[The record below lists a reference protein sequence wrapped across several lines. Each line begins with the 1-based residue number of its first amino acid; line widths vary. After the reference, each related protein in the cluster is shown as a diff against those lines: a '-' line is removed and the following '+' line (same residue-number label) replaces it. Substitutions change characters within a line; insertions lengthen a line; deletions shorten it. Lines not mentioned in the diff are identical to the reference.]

1 MNKIVIFTLLVISSV
16 ATYFVVAG
24 GSESSDTN
32 KVVSLAVEVPQQ
44 NSEELPKDMEFYDN
58 KDKEL
63 MSLPEYDL
71 DISEIDEVLELN
83 EIASVDID
91 IPHEHKDIFLES
103 SINIVSQDFPQKDG
117 IEPLSAIEI
126 KKDSISKVK
135 IGDTITLPFVDDAK
149 YRAKISDKIIHK
161 DGSTSITGNLINR
174 DKKYSVVLTQGK
186 NSSFGSLTTP
196 EGTYEIEV
204 LNGKGYVYS
213 VNDIDK
219 KRIDYSKEDVIQ
231 VDKES

>member
-1 MNKIVIFTLLVISSV
+1 MNKIVIFTLLAISSV

-24 GSESSDTN
+24 GSESSNT
-32 KVVSLAVEVPQQ
+32 KVAPLVVETPQQ
-44 NSEELPKDMEFYDN
+44 NVAEIPKDMEFYDK

-63 MSLPEYDL
+63 MSLPKYNL
-71 DISEIDEVLELN
+71 DISEIDEALELN

-91 IPHEHKDIFLES
+91 MPHEHKDIFLES
-103 SINIVSQDFPQKDG
+103 SINIVSQEFPQKDG

-161 DGSTSITGNLINR
+161 DGSTSITGNLINSN
-174 DKKYSVVLTQGK
+174 KKYSVVLTQGK

-219 KRIDYSKEDVIQ
+219 KRIDYTKEDVIQ

>member
-1 MNKIVIFTLLVISSV
+1 MNKIVIFTLLAISSV

-24 GSESSDTN
+24 GSESSNT
-32 KVVSLAVEVPQQ
+32 KVAPLAVETPQQ
-44 NSEELPKDMEFYDN
+44 NVAEIPKDMEFYDK

-63 MSLPEYDL
+63 MSLPKYNL
-71 DISEIDEVLELN
+71 DISEIDEALELN

-91 IPHEHKDIFLES
+91 MPHEHKDIFLES
-103 SINIVSQDFPQKDG
+103 SINIVSQEFPQKDG

-161 DGSTSITGNLINR
+161 DGSTSITGNLINSN
-174 DKKYSVVLTQGK
+174 KKYSVVLTQGK

-219 KRIDYSKEDVIQ
+219 KRIDYTKEDVIQ

>member
-1 MNKIVIFTLLVISSV
+1 MNKIVIFTLLAISSV

-24 GSESSDTN
+24 GSESSNT
-32 KVVSLAVEVPQQ
+32 KVAPLAVETPQQ
-44 NSEELPKDMEFYDN
+44 NVAEIPKDMEFYD
-58 KDKEL
+58 KQDKEL
-63 MSLPEYDL
+63 MSLPKYNL
-71 DISEIDEVLELN
+71 DISEIDEALELN
-83 EIASVDID
+83 EIASVDINM
-91 IPHEHKDIFLES
+91 PHEHKDIFLES
-103 SINIVSQDFPQKDG
+103 SINIVSQEFPQKDG

-161 DGSTSITGNLINR
+161 DGSTSITGNLINSN
-174 DKKYSVVLTQGK
+174 KKYSVVLTQGK

-219 KRIDYSKEDVIQ
+219 KRIDYTKEDVIQ